1 MMVEVSE
8 GDQEKMAHVFTSIID
23 LLVESKLPPY
33 LVTALILK
41 ISVMQVQG
49 HFPDKALFLEQA
61 GEVWDMERFMHPF
74 SSDIH

>member
-8 GDQEKMAHVFTSIID
+8 ADQETMAFVFTSIID
-23 LLVESKLPPY
+23 LLIDSKLPPY

-49 HFPDKALFLEQA
+49 HLPDKDLFLEQA
-61 GEVWDMERFMHPF
+61 GEVWDMEKFMNPF